1 MKRAIKAK
9 LEQNPDILQTLL
21 DTGDKKLTHIVFTR
35 HENEKFILHDSKT
48 IP

>member
-1 MKRAIKAK
+1 MKKAIRAK
-9 LEQNPDILQTLL
+9 LEQNPDILKTLL
-21 DTGDKKLTHIVFTR
+21 ETGNKKLTHIVFTR